1 LALLATTRAISNKGR
16 AARAGMSSEVAIVS
30 RHIIKSTASTEC
42 NIRRLVAAATAAEAK
57 TVLLGL
63 TPGTARCV
71 TAEANRRL

>member
-1 LALLATTRAISNKGR
+1 LTLLATTKAISKSGS
-16 AARAGMSSEVAIVS
+16 AARAGMSSEVAIDS
-30 RHIIKSTASTEC
+30 RHIIKSTVSTEC
-42 NIRRLVAAATAAEAK
+42 NIRRFVAAATAAEAK